1 MSGPAHFI
9 QFQASPAL
17 FPVSFT
23 AITKDE
29 LSSLRKHVF
38 SQTRYVD
45 CVCTFTFSNKVLC
58 QHKFYVFFNVRI
70 IWLQSRWDF
79 QCQDSTQAT
88 CVSGEEEE
96 PVPCLWMSG
105 YFLAKNLKTFLK
117 SHHNS
122 SDKKKQNKTKK
133 NTTQIWRIWKNYEE
147 LKEKLNKVMTTNL
160 HLHNIFHQCSS
171 IPYTRKE
178 NWLHFITTTFQNTT
192 SSPYYTAGVAIT
204 FDGMCEE
211 VSIFLHWK

>member
-1 MSGPAHFI
+1 VLGETPLAIFLIANNFFTINRRARRRYSLQANAGLQRQSGYLEGVCQYLIPKYMSGPAHFI

-133 NTTQIWRIWKNYEE
+133 NTTQI
-147 LKEKLNKVMTTNL
+147 
-160 HLHNIFHQCSS
+160 
-171 IPYTRKE
+171 
-178 NWLHFITTTFQNTT
+178 
-192 SSPYYTAGVAIT
+192 
-204 FDGMCEE
+204 
-211 VSIFLHWK
+211 